1 MLALLGLVTILV
13 LLVTIMTNKLS
24 PLVALILVPLAAAM
38 IGGFGL
44 ESAGFMVAGIKKIA
58 PVASMF
64 VFAIVFFGILSDAG
78 MMDPIIDRVLKTV
91 GMKPARIT
99 LGTAILAL
107 IVHLDGSGAVT
118 FLVTIPAMLPLYD
131 RLKMRRVVLAA
142 IAAMAAGTANMLPW
156 GGPTLRAAASL
167 NVPVTDVFNP
177 MIGVWVVGLVTV
189 LSMAYFLGLR
199 EEKRLGASGENT
211 DVDHTEVHVRELT
224 DEEKELRRPK
234 LFWLNILLTIAVL
247 AAMISGLI
255 PAAVSFMLG
264 TVFALLF
271 NYPNPDSQK
280 KRIDAHAKA
289 ALMMASILF
298 AAGAFTGIMRES
310 GMLKAMAETAANF
323 VPADFA
329 THMPAMV
336 GVLSMPFSLLFD
348 PDSYYFGVMPV
359 IANVYHTFGGDPITI
374 GQASILGQMTTGFPV
389 SPLTASTFLL
399 IGLTGVPLGEHQKF
413 TIPLVFAI
421 SVIMTIAAVIF
432 GVFPI

>member
-1 MLALLGLVTILV
+1 
-13 LLVTIMTNKLS
+13 MTNKLS
-24 PLVALILVPLAAAM
+24 PLVALILVPLAAAL

-91 GMKPARIT
+91 GMKPSRIT

-177 MIGVWVVGLVTV
+177 MIGVWIVGLVSV
-189 LSMAYFLGLR
+189 LALAYFLGLR
-199 EEKRLGASGENT
+199 EEKRLGVSGELS
-211 DVDHTEVHVRELT
+211 DVDHTEVHVRELS

-247 AAMISGLI
+247 GAMISGLI

-264 TVFALLF
+264 TVFALLL

-336 GVLSMPFSLLFD
+336 GILSMPFSLLFD

-359 IANVYHTFGGDPITI
+359 IAHVYETFGGNPIAI

-399 IGLTGVPLGEHQKF
+399 IGLTGVPLGEHQRF

-421 SVIMTIAAVIF
+421 SVIMTIAAVVF
-432 GVFPI
+432 GIFPI

>member
-1 MLALLGLVTILV
+1 MLALLGVVTIIV
-13 LLVTIMTNKLS
+13 LLATIMTNKLS
-24 PLVALILVPLAAAM
+24 PLVALILVPLAAAL
-38 IGGFGL
+38 IGGFGM
-44 ESAGFMVAGIKKIA
+44 ESATFMVGGIKKISS
-58 PVASMF
+58 VAAMF

-78 MMDPIIDRVLKTV
+78 MMDPIINRVLKTV

-99 LGTAILAL
+99 VGTAILAL

-131 RLKMRRVVLAA
+131 RLKMRRVILAA

-156 GGPTLRAAASL
+156 GGPTLRAATSL

-177 MIGVWVVGLVTV
+177 LIGVWVVGLISV
-189 LSMAYFLGLR
+189 LGIAYFLGLR
-199 EEKRLGASGENT
+199 EEKRLGTSGDMA

-224 DEEKELRRPK
+224 EEEQELRRPK

-247 AAMISGLI
+247 ASMISGLL

-264 TVFALLF
+264 TVVALVI
-271 NYPNPDSQK
+271 NYPKPDSQK
-280 KRIDAHAKA
+280 ARIDAHAKA

-298 AAGAFTGIMRES
+298 AAGAFTGIMRDT

-329 THMPAMV
+329 SHMPAMV
-336 GVLSMPFSLLFD
+336 GALSMPFSLLFD

-359 IANVYHTFGGDPITI
+359 IADVYKTFGGDPIAI

-421 SVIMTIAAVIF
+421 SIIMTIAAVIF

>member
-156 GGPTLRAAASL
+156 GGPDPACCRKPQCACNRCLQPDDRCLGRWLGHGS
-167 NVPVTDVFNP
+167 VY
-177 MIGVWVVGLVTV
+177 GLF
-189 LSMAYFLGLR
+189 SWPAR
-199 EEKRLGASGENT
+199 RKSASGLLART
-211 DVDHTEVHVRELT
+211 LT
-224 DEEKELRRPK
+224 WITPK
-234 LFWLNILLTIAVL
+234 C
-247 AAMISGLI
+247 MC
-255 PAAVSFMLG
+255 
-264 TVFALLF
+264 
-271 NYPNPDSQK
+271 
-280 KRIDAHAKA
+280 
-289 ALMMASILF
+289 
-298 AAGAFTGIMRES
+298 
-310 GMLKAMAETAANF
+310 AN
-323 VPADFA
+323 
-329 THMPAMV
+329 
-336 GVLSMPFSLLFD
+336 
-348 PDSYYFGVMPV
+348 
-359 IANVYHTFGGDPITI
+359 
-374 GQASILGQMTTGFPV
+374 
-389 SPLTASTFLL
+389 
-399 IGLTGVPLGEHQKF
+399 
-413 TIPLVFAI
+413 
-421 SVIMTIAAVIF
+421 
-432 GVFPI
+432 

>member
-24 PLVALILVPLAAAM
+24 PLVALILVPLAAAL

-91 GMKPARIT
+91 GMKPSRIA

-177 MIGVWVVGLVTV
+177 MIGVWIVGLISV
-189 LSMAYFLGLR
+189 LALAYFLGKR
-199 EEKRLGASGENT
+199 EEKRLGVTGDLANI
-211 DVDHTEVHVRELT
+211 DHTEVHVRELT

-234 LFWLNILLTIAVL
+234 MFWLNILLTIAVL
-247 AAMISGLI
+247 GAMISGLI

-336 GVLSMPFSLLFD
+336 GILSMPFSLLFD

-359 IANVYHTFGGDPITI
+359 IANVYHTFGGDPIAI

-399 IGLTGVPLGEHQKF
+399 IGLTGVPLGEHQRF

-432 GVFPI
+432 GIFPI

>member
-13 LLVTIMTNKLS
+13 LLVTIMTNKLT
-24 PLVALILVPLAAAM
+24 PLVALILVPLAAAL

-44 ESAGFMVAGIKKIA
+44 ESAGFMVGGIKKIA
-58 PVASMF
+58 PVATMF

-78 MMDPIIDRVLKTV
+78 MMDPIIDRILKAV

-99 LGTAILAL
+99 VGTAILAMV
-107 IVHLDGSGAVT
+107 VHLDGSGAVT

-156 GGPTLRAAASL
+156 GGPTLRAATSL
-167 NVPVTDVFNP
+167 HVPVTDVFNP
-177 MIGVWVVGLVTV
+177 MIFVLIIGLVAV
-189 LSMAYFLGLR
+189 LVFAYLLGVR
-199 EEKRLGASGENT
+199 EEKRLAASGET
-211 DVDHTEVHVRELT
+211 VEVDHTEVHVRELS
-224 DEEKELRRPK
+224 EEEQALRRPK
-234 LFWLNILLTIAVL
+234 MFWPNILLTIAVI
-247 AAMISGLI
+247 AAMISGVL
-255 PAAVSFMLG
+255 PAAISFMLG
-264 TVFALLF
+264 TVFALLL
-271 NYPNPDSQK
+271 NYPQVDAQK
-280 KRIDAHAKA
+280 KRVDAHAKA

-298 AAGAFTGIMRES
+298 AAGAFTGIMRDS

-329 THMPAMV
+329 SHMPAMV

-359 IANVYHTFGGDPITI
+359 IADVYKAFGGDPIAI
-374 GQASILGQMTTGFPV
+374 GQASIIGQMTTGFPV

-421 SVIMTIAAVIF
+421 SVIMTLAAVIF
-432 GVFPI
+432 GVFPL